1 METSQSPAMPA
12 KTSMSFGEAVKI
24 ALASLWAHK
33 LRSVLTLLGVVIGVT
48 SVIAVV
54 SLIGGLNGYVAQK
67 VFNLGADVFLVSRGP
82 LVTLNVDDYMKT
94 QKRRKI
100 RFDDY
105 QFVRDNCKSCVAVGA
120 ELTHGGAQV
129 KYGTDYISNTSI
141 MGWTEDMPDL
151 ENYDLDS
158 GRHIN
163 LTDVTHRSPVCTV
176 GYDIEDKLFPGTDPL
191 GKEIRIDTTT
201 CQIIGVGKK
210 LGTVFGASRDN
221 WVEMPLTTFQKVYG
235 SDDSLTIWG
244 KGQGVATM
252 QQSMDEVRSLMRGE
266 RHLDYNT
273 EDDFEVQT
281 NDSFLSIWSSISGS
295 FFVLSV
301 AIASI
306 SLVVGGI
313 VIMNIMLVS
322 VTERTREIGLRK
334 SLGARQSDIRLQFL
348 IESSMIAA
356 FGGALGVTLG
366 IIFAK
371 VLTLTTAL
379 PSSVEPWSVLMGM
392 IVATSVGVFFGV
404 YPASKAAQLDP
415 VVALRSE

>member
-1 METSQSPAMPA
+1 MPNTSPNASA
-12 KTSMSFGEAVKI
+12 KTFMSFGEAAKI
-24 ALASLWAHK
+24 AMASLWAHK
-33 LRSVLTLLGVVIGVT
+33 LRTVLTLLGVVIGVT

-54 SLIGGLNGYVAQK
+54 SLIGGLNAYVADK

-94 QKRRKI
+94 QKRRKLKM
-100 RFDDY
+100 DDY
-105 QFVRDNCKSCVAVGA
+105 EFVRDNCKSCTAIGA
-120 ELTHGGAQV
+120 ELTHGNSKVQ
-129 KYGTDYISNTSI
+129 YGTDYIENTNV
-141 MGWTEDMPDL
+141 MGWTEEMPDL

-163 LTDVTHRSPVCTV
+163 LTDVEHRSPVCTV
-176 GYDIEDKLFPGTDPL
+176 GYDIQDKLFPGVDAI
-191 GKEIRIDTTT
+191 GREIRVDTSL

-221 WVEMPLTTFQKVYG
+221 WVEVPITTFQKTYG
-235 SDDSLTIWG
+235 SDNSLTIWG
-244 KGQGVATM
+244 KGQGVDTM
-252 QQSMDEVRSLMRGE
+252 QQSMDEVRSLLRGK
-266 RHLDYNT
+266 RHLAYNT
-273 EDDFEVQT
+273 ADDFEIET

-295 FFVLSV
+295 FFVITV

-334 SLGARQSDIRLQFL
+334 SLGARQKDIRLQFL

-356 FGGALGVTLG
+356 FGGLCGVILG

-371 VLTLTTAL
+371 ILTATTAL
-379 PSSVEPWSVLMGM
+379 PSAVEPWSVLMGM

>member
-1 METSQSPAMPA
+1 
-12 KTSMSFGEAVKI
+12 MSFGEAVKI
-24 ALASLWAHK
+24 AMASLWAHK
-33 LRSVLTLLGVVIGVT
+33 LRTVLTLLGVVIGVT

-54 SLIGGLNGYVAQK
+54 SLIGGLNSYVADK

-94 QKRRKI
+94 QKRRKMKL
-100 RFDDY
+100 DDY
-105 QFVRDNCKSCVAVGA
+105 EFIRDNCKSCVAIGA
-120 ELTHGGAQV
+120 ELNHGGAQV
-129 KYGTDYISNTSI
+129 KYAGDYISNTNI
-141 MGWTEDMPDL
+141 MGWTPEMPDL
-151 ENYDLDS
+151 ETYDLES

-163 LTDVTHRSPVCTV
+163 QTDVTHRSSVCTV
-176 GYDIEDKLFPGTDPL
+176 GYDIEDKLFPGTDPI
-191 GKEIRIDTTT
+191 GKEIRVDTSI

-221 WVEMPLTTFQKVYG
+221 WVIIPITTFEKTYG
-235 SDDSLTIWG
+235 SNDSLTIWG

-252 QQSMDEVRSLMRGE
+252 QQSMDEVRSLLRGE
-266 RHLDYNT
+266 RHLDYNA

-295 FFVLSV
+295 FFVLTV

-334 SLGARQSDIRLQFL
+334 SLGARQGDIRLQFL

-356 FGGALGVTLG
+356 LGGLCGVILG
-366 IIFAK
+366 IVFAK
-371 VLTLTTAL
+371 VLTMTTAL
-379 PSSVEPWSVLMGM
+379 PSVVEPWSVLMGM
-392 IVATSVGVFFGV
+392 LVATSVGVFFGV

>member
-1 METSQSPAMPA
+1 MPA

-24 ALASLWAHK
+24 AMASLWAHK
-33 LRSVLTLLGVVIGVT
+33 LRTVLTLLGVVIGVT

-54 SLIGGLNGYVAQK
+54 SLIGGLNSYVADK

-82 LVTLNVDDYMKT
+82 LATLNVDDYLKT
-94 QKRRKI
+94 QKRRKLKM
-100 RFDDY
+100 DDY
-105 QFVRDNCKSCVAVGA
+105 EFVRDNCKSCVAIGV
-120 ELTHGGAQV
+120 ELTHGNSQV
-129 KYGTDYISNTSI
+129 KYGTDYLSNTNI
-141 MGWTEDMPDL
+141 MGWTEDMPQL

-163 LTDVTHRSPVCTV
+163 LTDVEHRSSVCTV
-176 GYDIEDKLFPGTDPL
+176 GFDIADQLFPGRDPI
-191 GKEIRIDTTT
+191 GKELRVDTSS

-221 WVEMPLTTFQKVYG
+221 WVIIPITTFQKLYG
-235 SDDSLTIWG
+235 SDNSLVIWG
-244 KGQGVATM
+244 KGNGVTTM
-252 QQSMDEVRSLMRGE
+252 QQSMDEVRSLLRGK
-266 RHLDYNT
+266 RHLGYNN
-273 EDDFEVQT
+273 EDDFVIQT

-295 FFVLSV
+295 FFVITV

-334 SLGARQSDIRLQFL
+334 SLGARQGDIRMQFL

-356 FGGALGVTLG
+356 LGGACGVMLG

-371 VLTLTTAL
+371 ILTATTSL
-379 PSSVEPWSVLMGM
+379 PSAVEPWSVVMGM
-392 IVATSVGVFFGV
+392 LVATSVGVFFGV